1 MMAIPA
7 GQALAVG
14 LTAQVDR
21 QVVPVGET
29 FNLSLVFD
37 DVNPGGAPN
46 LPNLPNLEQTGVRE
60 SKSFSFV
67 NGATESK
74 LIYTYSLVPTKAGD
88 ITIPAMQVNT
98 GGKVL
103 TTQPIQIKIV
113 QGTPPPSPEA
123 TLSNL
128 AWLKLSVPKTEV
140 YMGEAF
146 PVEIALY
153 VQSAQDVQMPQLKA
167 EGFSIGQS
175 VKPQQTRT
183 QVGNAVY
190 NLIIFRMSAT
200 AARTGDLKLGA
211 ESSLTLQ
218 VPDNSRRP
226 DPFGDPFGGF
236 FNRNYTLK
244 PVVLQ
249 AETQVMHVLPLPTEN
264 VPASFNGTVGTFSMR
279 VTAGPTNLAVGDPI
293 TVKAIINGNGPI
305 EALRLPEQP
314 AWRDFKTYAPTSKT
328 DVNDPLGL
336 TGTKTFE
343 QVVIPQNHE
352 IKTLPPLEF
361 SFFDPNRRAYQTLRG
376 PEVALSVRP
385 TVSVTPPPTLTN
397 AAPQNSG
404 PGNDDIVHIKPQLA
418 AGSASGLPLLRQGWF
433 LALQGVPILGWLAL
447 FVARKRRENL
457 ANNPRL
463 RRQRAVAQRV
473 REGLAQLQSEASAQK
488 SDEFFATLFR
498 LLQEQLGERLDL
510 PSSAITEAIIEER
523 LASRELPPE
532 TIKEL
537 RELFLMCNQARYAPQ
552 KSVKELHSII
562 PRVEKVVDDLRKM
575 RS

>member
-1 MMAIPA
+1 MS
-7 GQALAVG
+7 QA
-14 LTAQVDR
+14 
-21 QVVPVGET
+21 
-29 FNLSLVFD
+29 S
-37 DVNPGGAPN
+37 
-46 LPNLPNLEQTGVRE
+46 
-60 SKSFSFV
+60 SFSFA

-74 LIYTYSLVPTKAGD
+74 VTYTYSLVPTQPGD

-103 TTQPIQIKIV
+103 TTQPIQVKIV

-153 VQSAQDVQMPQLKA
+153 VVSASDVQMPQLKA
-167 EGFSIGQS
+167 EGFSVGQS
-175 VKPQQTRT
+175 AKPQQTRT
-183 QVGNAVY
+183 QVGNTVY

-264 VPASFNGTVGTFSMR
+264 VPASFNGTVGAFSMR

-293 TVKAIINGNGPI
+293 TVKAIINGNGQI

-336 TGTKTFE
+336 AGTKTFE

-361 SFFDPNRRAYQTLRG
+361 SFRSQ
-376 PEVALSVRP
+376 
-385 TVSVTPPPTLTN
+385 
-397 AAPQNSG
+397 
-404 PGNDDIVHIKPQLA
+404 
-418 AGSASGLPLLRQGWF
+418 SAGLPH
-433 LALQGVPILGWLAL
+433 LARSGGSSVSAPHGIRDSATHVDQ
-447 FVARKRRENL
+447 RR
-457 ANNPRL
+457 
-463 RRQRAVAQRV
+463 
-473 REGLAQLQSEASAQK
+473 S
-488 SDEFFATLFR
+488 
-498 LLQEQLGERLDL
+498 
-510 PSSAITEAIIEER
+510 TE
-523 LASRELPPE
+523 
-532 TIKEL
+532 
-537 RELFLMCNQARYAPQ
+537 Y
-552 KSVKELHSII
+552 
-562 PRVEKVVDDLRKM
+562 
-575 RS
+575 RSGQ